1 MQLGMV
7 HPDRLNSEEVEK
19 LWSEADRDGDGV
31 IDYKEFQVIPCD
43 CLRHMLNLHGVL

>member
-7 HPDRLNSEEVEK
+7 HPDRLNSEEIEK

-31 IDYKEFQVIPCD
+31 IDYKEFLVIPCD
-43 CLRHMLNLHGVL
+43 CLRYMLNPHGVL